1 MASAIRTYTV
11 KSEDGSRPC
20 KGDQPRIVREASRG
34 ARRGGGAW
42 RAHAVDPAR
51 ARRPAARTASRAS
64 RSSVSQSLIRPETPP
79 QDGRDIRSPPASAVP
94 RGGSATPRQGAS
106 KAPSRHRRPAIDGP
120 GWAPPCEL
128 VLVSLPSPHPPWHKR
143 IVLCR
148 LMFANHAAKLSVSG
162 KQRPAFPE
170 ISKTVSLLSCR
181 KACGIVPV
189 SWLWL
194 R

>member
-1 MASAIRTYTV
+1 MLRGKNGFSRFQVIRRWSRYSISSGVSGPAGRVCNASPATGRPGHGRQCPGPSSSWPPLRPGIISY
-11 KSEDGSRPC
+11 GSLT
-20 KGDQPRIVREASRG
+20 G
-34 ARRGGGAW
+34 
-42 RAHAVDPAR
+42 
-51 ARRPAARTASRAS
+51 
-64 RSSVSQSLIRPETPP
+64 SQLSF
-79 QDGRDIRSPPASAVP
+79 VWWWC
-94 RGGSATPRQGAS
+94 QGAS

-148 LMFANHAAKLSVSG
+148 GMFANHAAKLSVSG